1 MVGSDVKVAY
11 LLVVGELAFAV
22 GVVFVMAWRDR
33 DLPRAVALG
42 AALFSLILVVM
53 VAIREQA

>member
-1 MVGSDVKVAY
+1 MKIAY
-11 LLVVGELAFAV
+11 VLVVGELALAV
-22 GVVFVMAWRDR
+22 GVVFVMAWRRR
-33 DLPRAVALG
+33 DTAAALALG

>member
-1 MVGSDVKVAY
+1 MKLAY
-11 LLVVGELAFAV
+11 VVVVGELAFAV
-22 GVVFVMAWRDR
+22 GVVFVMAWRSR
-33 DLPRAVALG
+33 DLVATLALG

>member
-1 MVGSDVKVAY
+1 MKLAY
-11 LLVVGELAFAV
+11 VLLVGELAFAV

-42 AALFSLILVVM
+42 TALFSLVLVVM
-53 VAIREQA
+53 VALREQT